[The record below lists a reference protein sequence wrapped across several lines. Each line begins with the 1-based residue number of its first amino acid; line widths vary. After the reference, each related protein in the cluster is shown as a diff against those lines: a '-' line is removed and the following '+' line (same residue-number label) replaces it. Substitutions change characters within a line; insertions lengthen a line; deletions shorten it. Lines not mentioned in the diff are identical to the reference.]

1 MTSTQ
6 RPDIWVGHVDMRTA
20 RLKESNAF
28 MEQAGLRP
36 IIQNSEVA
44 VLEFRGGTHIVLFQD
59 DNAEAADARFDFM
72 VEDLD
77 ATYAR
82 FQDLGLPVS
91 EIKTSRV
98 HRSFVVTEPGGNRIV
113 VNSTHVED
121 HSQV

>member
-1 MTSTQ
+1 MTSTH

-20 RLKESNAF
+20 RLEESNAF
-28 MEQAGLRP
+28 MIQVGLRP
-36 IIQNSEVA
+36 ITQNSKVA

-59 DNAEAADARFDFM
+59 DNAEAADVRFDFM